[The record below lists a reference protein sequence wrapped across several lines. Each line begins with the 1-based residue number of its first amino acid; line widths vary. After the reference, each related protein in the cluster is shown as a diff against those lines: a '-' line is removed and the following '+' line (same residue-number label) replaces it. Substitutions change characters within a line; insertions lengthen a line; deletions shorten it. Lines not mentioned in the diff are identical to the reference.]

1 MKLADKLI
9 AHRQCRRY
17 EKIIRQIRLRVFD
30 YEDDGR
36 GEKAARVLAKC
47 KAICA
52 EQWGREYR
60 TRENERT
67 QNYMM

>member
-47 KAICA
+47 KAICM
-52 EQWGREYR
+52 EQWRREAEAR
-60 TRENERT
+60 AEPRLR
-67 QNYMM
+67 NYMM